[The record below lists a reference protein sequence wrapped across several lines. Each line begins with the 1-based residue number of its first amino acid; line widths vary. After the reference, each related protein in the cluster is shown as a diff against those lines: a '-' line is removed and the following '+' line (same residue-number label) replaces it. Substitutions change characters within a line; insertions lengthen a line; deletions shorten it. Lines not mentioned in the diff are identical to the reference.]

1 MVGAGSR
8 GLAVVVWFAVGM
20 FGLVIGAGPS
30 RAAAE
35 PVPGYVVGYATAA
48 LERADPL
55 ARFRIEYADRLL
67 RVDFEETPDLPL
79 DAILRQVR
87 KIEGVDKAELYVA
100 GKLASKWPD
109 PAKGEGE
116 SVAKAPAPAS
126 GSEGRETSSTE
137 DGYDFFL
144 LDEMFDPLLA
154 DPRWP
159 RFSASHLWFLD
170 DDELERVGSANFGE
184 TFVLVRSPRQDW
196 GRWEVGFQAGVFSVF
211 DLEASSADLVN
222 SDFLAGLTFTHH
234 AGDFT
239 TLVRIYHQSSHL
251 GDEYLLRNRVDRVN
265 LSFEVLDLLV
275 AFEPAQWVRI
285 YGGGGVIVHREPA
298 LERGILQT
306 GIELSMP
313 EALAGGYLR
322 PVASSDLQFRE
333 ESDWKI
339 DASVRAG
346 VQLEHPFLRRS
357 KLRILAEFYSGR
369 SPNGQFYDRRIKTI
383 GLGIHLG
390 F

>member
-1 MVGAGSR
+1 M
-8 GLAVVVWFAVGM
+8 
-20 FGLVIGAGPS
+20 IGAGPRSLAVVAWFAAGMLGVVIGVAAS
-30 RAAAE
+30 RAVAE

-67 RVDFEETPDLPL
+67 RVYFEETPDLAL
-79 DAILRQVR
+79 DAILRQLR
-87 KIEGVDKAELYVA
+87 KIEGVYEAELYVA
-100 GKLASKWPD
+100 GKMASKWPD
-109 PAKGEGE
+109 PAKGGTE
-116 SVAKAPAPAS
+116 SVAKTPAS
-126 GSEGRETSSTE
+126 GSEDRETSSAE
-137 DGYDFFL
+137 NDYDFFL

-184 TFVLVRSPRQDW
+184 TFVLVRSPREDW
-196 GRWEVGFQAGVFSVF
+196 GRWELGFQAGVFSVF

-275 AFEPAQWVRI
+275 AFEPAQWLRI

-298 LERGILQT
+298 LDRGILQT

-322 PVASSDLQFRE
+322 PVVSSDLQFRE

-357 KLRILAEFYSGR
+357 KLRILAEFYTGR